1 VTKRSTRAGWRI
13 VELVDGRW
21 QTTATGDREALKA
34 LRDKKVFA
42 IMHAEPHQIR
52 HPGVAIGL
60 YDANDARRD
69 EYPTL
74 PRLADGTRINWPDA
88 PPGLEGA
95 DAVAWQP
102 RAKVEA

>member
-1 VTKRSTRAGWRI
+1 MKRSPRHGWRL

-21 QTTATGDREALKA
+21 RTAEAGDRDALKK
-34 LRDKKVFA
+34 RSDDKVFA
-42 IMHAEPHQIR
+42 VMHTEPHQIR

-60 YDANDARRD
+60 YDANNARRD

-74 PRLADGTRINWPDA
+74 PRLADGTRINWPDT
-88 PPGLEGA
+88 PPPLEGA
-95 DAVAWQP
+95 GPVAWQP